1 LLVTNIELW
10 SERNRKTESWNLKNK
25 TPFNEAYSGVRAAL
39 EKGHD
44 ILGKLEE
51 EETGSIIVR

>member
-1 LLVTNIELW
+1 ME
-10 SERNRKTESWNLKNK
+10 SEDQ
-25 TPFNEAYSGVRAAL
+25 TPFNEAYSGARAAL
-39 EKGHD
+39 EKVHD